1 MQERSESVCCVN
13 KGGASGFDV
22 AGDCADVYTSNGDIC
37 QGAGAKSEAR
47 KSADRELALADI

>member
-22 AGDCADVYTSNGDIC
+22 AGDCVCTSNGDIC
-37 QGAGAKSEAR
+37 QGAKG
-47 KSADRELALADI
+47 ADRELALADI